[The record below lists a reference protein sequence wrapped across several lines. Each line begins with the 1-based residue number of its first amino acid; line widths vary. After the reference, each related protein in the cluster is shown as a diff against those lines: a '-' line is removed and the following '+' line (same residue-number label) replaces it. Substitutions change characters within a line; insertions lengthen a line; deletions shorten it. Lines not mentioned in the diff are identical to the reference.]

1 MRKNFKGQMLRMDN
15 YNITALRAASH
26 FVSWI
31 KEIPINKTVP
41 LGEYEFATQFTK
53 VANVVLDNELNER
66 GERRRKTVIR
76 FAPTIPIADFKRKA
90 EWIYIFTI
98 DGQIVKIGGT
108 RTGLQGRCGS
118 YLCGHHITERGG
130 SRDCSKTNGYIYN
143 TFEFYLQHGCAI
155 EMYGFLVP
163 RAEIQVNVFGRA
175 INDVAQVYH
184 IYESVALSE
193 FKRKFG
199 FNPFLSDNS
208 DPTYQ
213 DP

>member
-1 MRKNFKGQMLRMDN
+1 MDSL
-15 YNITALRAASH
+15 NITALRAASQYAA
-26 FVSWI
+26 WI

-41 LGEYEFATQFTK
+41 LADYEYGAQFNK
-53 VANVVLDNELNER
+53 VADIGLDTQLNDK
-66 GERRRKTVIR
+66 GVKQRKTVIR
-76 FAPTIPIADFKRKA
+76 FTPTIPTADFKKKA

-98 DGQIVKIGGT
+98 DGRIVKIGGT

-118 YLCGHHITERGG
+118 YLCGHHIPERGG
-130 SRDCSKTNGYIYN
+130 SRDCSKTNGYIYT
-143 TFEFYLQHGCAI
+143 TFEFYLQQGCNI

-163 RAEIQVNVFGRA
+163 RAEIQLNVFGRA
-175 INDVAQVYH
+175 INDVAQVFH

-193 FKRKFG
+193 FKRKVG

>member
-1 MRKNFKGQMLRMDN
+1 MLRMDGA
-15 YNITALRAASH
+15 NITALRTASQ

-31 KEIPINKTVP
+31 KEIPTNRTSP
-41 LGEYEFATQFTK
+41 FATYEFGTQFTK
-53 VANVVLDNELNER
+53 VANIVLDNELNDL
-66 GERRRKTVIR
+66 GVKRRKTVIR
-76 FAPTIPIADFKRKA
+76 FAPTIPIADFKKKA

-98 DGQIVKIGGT
+98 DGRIVKIGGT

-118 YLCGHHITERGG
+118 YLCGHCIPERGG

-143 TFEFYLQHGCAI
+143 TFEFYLQQGCNI
-155 EMYGFLVP
+155 EMYGFMVP
-163 RAEIQVNVFGRA
+163 RAEIQLNVFGRA
-175 INDVAQVYH
+175 INDVAQVFH

-193 FKRKFG
+193 FKRKVG